1 MDGLDDIV
9 EEFLVESHENL
20 DQLDSDLVALEQ
32 DPNSRERLSSIFR
45 TIHTIKG
52 TSGFLAFNRLE
63 EVTHVGE
70 NMLSRLRDG
79 ELALNPTRTSVLL
92 QMVDTVRALLTSIEA
107 SGGEGPVDVSG
118 VVAAISAAMEDH
130 PATPPTDAAPPAAAA
145 IPSPRAATAKKA
157 TAQSATAKAAPAKA
171 APAKAAPAKAA
182 TRRGTATKAA
192 PAKPAAAKRT
202 TARKAAAPAATVAAP
217 TPVAADGA
225 ADLESAAPVAV
236 VAASET
242 THALPTTHSEGANAV
257 MPQRTAGQPAVP
269 TAPALP
275 MAAEAAEHETESAQ
289 ADGPA
294 RRAVADSTIRVD
306 VDLLD
311 ELMLLVGE
319 LVLTR
324 NQIVQNVAR
333 QTDTDLIRASQR
345 LNLIAS
351 ELQEGV
357 MKTRMQPIDHI
368 WSKLPRVVRDLGLQ
382 LKKSIR
388 LEMEGR
394 ETELDK
400 TLLEAVKDPL
410 THLVRNSVDHG
421 IEAPEKRKAAGKPV
435 EGVLT
440 LRARHESGQ
449 VVVEVA
455 DDGAGIDPAALGAKA
470 LERGLLTADALHRM
484 SPADILQLI
493 FMPGFSTAAA
503 VTNVSGRGVGMDV
516 VKTNIE
522 AIGGTIEVE
531 SVPGEGTVCRLRIP
545 LTLAIVPA
553 LTVECAGDRY
563 AIPQI
568 SLQELVS
575 LDAEKAANAVE
586 EVGGAPVYRLRGE
599 LLPLVRLTD
608 VLGLASERH
617 DGHVVIAVLRSEG
630 RRFGLVVDRVINT
643 EEIVVK
649 AVGGQL
655 KAIGL
660 YSGATVLGDGTV
672 ALILDVQALARR
684 ALRTETTERQQS
696 REATSSAAQAETE
709 RQRMLLA
716 AIGGGRRVAI
726 PLDTVTRLEQVRTD
740 AVEKVGN
747 REVVQYRG
755 AILPI
760 VRLDRHLGAY
770 GETDREVL
778 EVIVYADHGRS
789 VAIVVEEILDI
800 VDGEAAVRSDID
812 DLGLLGSAVLGE
824 KVTELLDVRA
834 AILAADPAFYTSPAL
849 APESATTSLL
859 EV

>member
-1 MDGLDDIV
+1 VEGLDDIV

-20 DQLDSDLVALEQ
+20 DQLDQDLVALEQ
-32 DPNSRERLSSIFR
+32 DPQSRERLSSIFR

-63 EVTHVGE
+63 EVAHVGE

-79 ELALNPTRTSVLL
+79 ALDMTPHRTDALL
-92 QMVDTVRALLTSIEA
+92 QMVDTIRALLAAIEA
-107 SGGEGPVDVSG
+107 NGGEGQVE
-118 VVAAISAAMEDH
+118 VASTVATISAALED
-130 PATPPTDAAPPAAAA
+130 TPV
-145 IPSPRAATAKKA
+145 
-157 TAQSATAKAAPAKA
+157 
-171 APAKAAPAKAA
+171 
-182 TRRGTATKAA
+182 
-192 PAKPAAAKRT
+192 
-202 TARKAAAPAATVAAP
+202 AAAPAPVEEPAAP
-217 TPVAADGA
+217 AVAEAPAAETTPAPAKKPAAKRAPAKKTTRSTKAAVVPQPAPVPAVETIPAQMPAVAVPVAAA
-225 ADLESAAPVAV
+225 PAVEPPKEFPVEFPVLPVA
-236 VAASET
+236 EEPGT
-242 THALPTTHSEGANAV
+242 TGA
-257 MPQRTAGQPAVP
+257 QP
-269 TAPALP
+269 
-275 MAAEAAEHETESAQ
+275 
-289 ADGPA
+289 G

-311 ELMLLVGE
+311 NLMLLVGE

-324 NQIVQNVAR
+324 NQIVQYVGR
-333 QTDTDLIRASQR
+333 QTDQDLVRASQR

-382 LKKSIR
+382 CGKSVR

-421 IEAPEKRKAAGKPV
+421 IEAAAGRAVAGKPT

-455 DDGAGIDPAALGAKA
+455 DDGAGIDPVKIGAKA
-470 LERGLLTADALHRM
+470 VERGLLTPDALSRM
-484 SPADILQLI
+484 SPADILQLV
-493 FMPGFSTAAA
+493 FLPGFSTAAA

-522 AIGGTIEVE
+522 SIGGTIEVE
-531 SVPGEGTVCRLRIP
+531 SVPGHGTCTRLRIP

-553 LTVECAGDRY
+553 LTIECAGDRY

-568 SLQELVS
+568 SLQELVA
-575 LDAEKAANAVE
+575 LDAEKAAAAVE
-586 EVGGAPVYRLRGE
+586 EVGGASVYRLRGE
-599 LLPLVRLTD
+599 LLPLVHLAE
-608 VLGLASERH
+608 VLGLPSDRH

-655 KAIGL
+655 KSIGL
-660 YSGATVLGDGTV
+660 YSGATVLGDGAV

-684 ALRTETTERQQS
+684 ALRAESAERQES
-696 REATSSAAQAETE
+696 RMAASAVVAVQE

-726 PLDTVTRLEQVRTD
+726 PLDTVTRLEQVRSDT
-740 AVEKVGN
+740 VERVGS

-760 VRLDRHLGAY
+760 VRLDRHLGAF
-770 GETDREVL
+770 GDSDRETL

-789 VAIVVEEILDI
+789 VAIVVDEILDI
-800 VDGEAAVRSDID
+800 VDGEAAVQSDID
-812 DLGLLGSAVLGE
+812 DLGLLGSAVIGDR
-824 KVTELLDVRA
+824 VTELLDVRA
-834 AILAADPAFYTSPAL
+834 AILAADPAFYKPLPGSRPSPDAFSFEGTSSPL
-849 APESATTSLL
+849 M

>member
-1 MDGLDDIV
+1 VDGLDDIV

-20 DQLDSDLVALEQ
+20 DQLDADLVALEQ
-32 DPNSRERLSSIFR
+32 EPNSRERLSSIFR

-79 ELALNPTRTSVLL
+79 ELALTPGRTSVLL
-92 QMVDTVRALLTSIEA
+92 SMVDTVRDLLTSIES
-107 SGGEGPVDVSG
+107 SGGEGSVDVSA
-118 VVAAISAAMEDH
+118 VVAAISAAMEEE
-130 PATPPTDAAPPAAAA
+130 
-145 IPSPRAATAKKA
+145 
-157 TAQSATAKAAPAKA
+157 SAEPVAAPAPAPVA
-171 APAKAAPAKAA
+171 AVPAP
-182 TRRGTATKAA
+182 
-192 PAKPAAAKRT
+192 PAKPAAAKK
-202 TARKAAAPAATVAAP
+202 TAAKKAAAAPRAATRTPAPRKAPTRAAASVAEQAPVTDAIPEPRTAVEAAPLEETPAATPRVAAAD
-217 TPVAADGA
+217 TP
-225 ADLESAAPVAV
+225 P
-236 VAASET
+236 
-242 THALPTTHSEGANAV
+242 P
-257 MPQRTAGQPAVP
+257 PA
-269 TAPALP
+269 
-275 MAAEAAEHETESAQ
+275 AAEGDPGGG
-289 ADGPA
+289 ADGP

-324 NQIVQNVAR
+324 NQVVQYVGRTN
-333 QTDTDLIRASQR
+333 DTDLIRASQR

-368 WSKLPRVVRDLGLQ
+368 WSKLPRVIRDLGIQ
-382 LKKSIR
+382 CGKTVR
-388 LEMEGR
+388 LEMEGKD
-394 ETELDK
+394 TELDK

-421 IEAPEKRKAAGKPV
+421 IEKPDARKAAGKPA

-440 LRARHESGQ
+440 LRAKHESGQ

-455 DDGAGIDPAALGAKA
+455 DDGAGIDPVRVGAKA
-470 LERGLLTADALHRM
+470 VERGLITAAQLERM
-484 SPADILQLI
+484 GPQDILQMI
-493 FMPGFSTAAA
+493 FLPGFSTAAA

-522 AIGGTIEVE
+522 SIGGTIEVE
-531 SVPGEGTVCRLRIP
+531 SEPGRGTVCRLRIP

-553 LTVECAGDRY
+553 LTIECAGDRY

-575 LDAEKAANAVE
+575 LDAEKAVNAVE
-586 EVGGAPVYRLRGE
+586 EVGGAQVYRLRGE

-608 VLGLASERH
+608 VLGLTSERH

-684 ALRTETTERQQS
+684 ALRTETTERAQEAA
-696 REATSSAAQAETE
+696 REASALAAATETD

-726 PLDTVTRLEQVRTD
+726 PLDTVTRLEQVRTE
-740 AVEKVGN
+740 AVERVGN

-755 AILPI
+755 AILPM

-770 GETDREVL
+770 GDSEREVL
-778 EVIVYADHGRS
+778 EVIVYSDHGRS

-800 VDGEAAVRSDID
+800 VDGETAIRSDID
-812 DLGLLGSAVLGE
+812 DMGLLGSAVLGD

-834 AILAADPAFYTSPAL
+834 AILAADPAFYSSPSSALSPAG
-849 APESATTSLL
+849 AQPAVPTDLL

>member
-1 MDGLDDIV
+1 VDGLDDIV

-20 DQLDSDLVALEQ
+20 DQLDIDLVALEQ
-32 DPNSRERLSSIFR
+32 EPDSRERLSSIFR

-79 ELALNPTRTSVLL
+79 ELALTPARTSVLL
-92 QMVDTVRALLTSIEA
+92 QMVDTVRSLLTSIEA
-107 SGGEGPVDVSG
+107 SGGEGPVDVSA
-118 VVAAISAAMEDH
+118 VVAAITAAMD
-130 PATPPTDAAPPAAAA
+130 DSPAAAPA
-145 IPSPRAATAKKA
+145 PAPAVIPAPRKSPA
-157 TAQSATAKAAPAKA
+157 AKAPAAKAPAAK
-171 APAKAAPAKAA
+171 APARTAAA
-182 TRRGTATKAA
+182 GTA
-192 PAKPAAAKRT
+192 AKPAAKKT
-202 TARKAAAPAATVAAP
+202 TARKITTTRAKATTPAAPATGSATEATVTGMPAAPAAELPAVLADELPQGAPAVMAQSTVEETAGPGSLATAETESVQEAAP
-217 TPVAADGA
+217 
-225 ADLESAAPVAV
+225 
-236 VAASET
+236 
-242 THALPTTHSEGANAV
+242 
-257 MPQRTAGQPAVP
+257 
-269 TAPALP
+269 
-275 MAAEAAEHETESAQ
+275 AEAASGQ
-289 ADGPA
+289 A

-368 WSKLPRVVRDLGLQ
+368 WSKLPRVVRDLGMQ

-421 IEAPEKRKAAGKPV
+421 IEAPEARKAGGKPT

-455 DDGAGIDPAALGAKA
+455 DDGAGIDPAKLGAKA
-470 LERGLLTADALHRM
+470 VQRGLITADALSRM

-493 FMPGFSTAAA
+493 FLPGFSTAAA

-531 SVPGEGTVCRLRIP
+531 SDPGVGTVCRLRIP

-553 LTVECAGDRY
+553 LTVECASDRY

-684 ALRTETTERQQS
+684 ALRTETTDRQDS
-696 REATSSAAQAETE
+696 RESAAHAAATESE

-726 PLDTVTRLEQVRTD
+726 PLDTVTRLEQVRTES
-740 AVEKVGN
+740 VEKVGN

-812 DLGLLGSAVLGE
+812 DLGLLGSAVLGD

-834 AILAADPAFYTSPAL
+834 AILAADPAFYSSPAHSTL
-849 APESATTSLL
+849 TAPGGVVPGSLL

>member
-1 MDGLDDIV
+1 VDGLDDIV

-79 ELALNPTRTSVLL
+79 ALDLTPARTSVLL
-92 QMVDTVRALLTSIEA
+92 QMVDSVRSLLAAIEA
-107 SGGEGPVDVSG
+107 TGGEGKVDVSG
-118 VVAAISAAMEDH
+118 VVAAVTAAMEDTPVAESA
-130 PATPPTDAAPPAAAA
+130 PAPAAVPA
-145 IPSPRAATAKKA
+145 PRSPAVAEKAPAKKA
-157 TAQSATAKAAPAKA
+157 AAKPAAKPAAKRVPARTA
-171 APAKAAPAKAA
+171 
-182 TRRGTATKAA
+182 
-192 PAKPAAAKRT
+192 AKPAAAKKT
-202 TARKAAAPAATVAAP
+202 TARAARVTTPKAIAEPETVVE
-217 TPVAADGA
+217 PVPFVPEALAD
-225 ADLESAAPVAV
+225 
-236 VAASET
+236 T
-242 THALPTTHSEGANAV
+242 
-257 MPQRTAGQPAVP
+257 
-269 TAPALP
+269 
-275 MAAEAAEHETESAQ
+275 AEHPDAETAQ
-289 ADGPA
+289 TDASGGP

-382 LKKSIR
+382 LKKSIS

-421 IEAPEKRKAAGKPV
+421 IETPEERRRAGKPA

-455 DDGAGIDPAALGAKA
+455 DDGAGIDPAKLGAKA
-470 LERGLLTADALHRM
+470 VQRGLLTAEALSRM
-484 SPADILQLI
+484 SPADVLQLI
-493 FMPGFSTAAA
+493 FLPGFSTAAA

-531 SVPGEGTVCRLRIP
+531 SEAGRGTVCRLRIP

-553 LTVECAGDRY
+553 LTIECAGDRY

-586 EVGGAPVYRLRGE
+586 EVGGAQVYRLRGE

-608 VLGLASERH
+608 VLGLTSERH

-649 AVGGQL
+649 AVGGQM

-684 ALRTETTERQQS
+684 ALRTETTDRQDSQK
-696 REATSSAAQAETE
+696 AAAQAAAASDTE

-740 AVEKVGN
+740 SVEKVGN

-800 VDGEAAVRSDID
+800 VDGEAAIRSDID
-812 DLGLLGSAVLGE
+812 DLGLLGSAVLGD

-834 AILAADPAFYTSPAL
+834 AILAADPAFYSAHPTPAL
-849 APESATTSLL
+849 PTPSGVPASLL

>member
-1 MDGLDDIV
+1 MTQPGRLGEPARDAREKAATVDGLDDIV

-20 DQLDSDLVALEQ
+20 DQLDTDLVALEQ
-32 DPNSRERLSSIFR
+32 EPDSRERLSSIFR

-79 ELALNPTRTSVLL
+79 ELELTPARTSVLL
-92 QMVDTVRALLTSIEA
+92 QMVDAVRALLTSIEA
-107 SGGEGPVDVSG
+107 SGGEGAVEVSG
-118 VVAAISAAMEDH
+118 VVAAITAAMDDA
-130 PATPPTDAAPPAAAA
+130 PAVPAPVIPAPRTATP
-145 IPSPRAATAKKA
+145 AKKA
-157 TAQSATAKAAPAKA
+157 AAK
-171 APAKAAPAKAA
+171 APAKAA
-182 TRRGTATKAA
+182 TAKAPAKAPAKAAA
-192 PAKPAAAKRT
+192 PAKAPAKKT
-202 TARKAAAPAATVAAP
+202 TARKAPAARATTTPAAPATGPVDEAPAAVL
-217 TPVAADGA
+217 TD
-225 ADLESAAPVAV
+225 E
-236 VAASET
+236 
-242 THALPTTHSEGANAV
+242 LPEGAHAV
-257 MPQRTAGQPAVP
+257 MPERTVEEPAVP
-269 TAPALP
+269 EP
-275 MAAEAAEHETESAQ
+275 AAEQAETEATPASGG
-289 ADGPA
+289 DGQT
-294 RRAVADSTIRVD
+294 RRGVADSTIRVD

-421 IEAPEKRKAAGKPV
+421 IEPAEDRKKAGKPA

-455 DDGAGIDPAALGAKA
+455 DDGAGIDPAKLGAKA
-470 LERGLLTADALHRM
+470 VQRGLLSADALARM

-493 FMPGFSTAAA
+493 FLPGFSTAAA

-531 SVPGEGTVCRLRIP
+531 SDPGIGTVCRLRIP

-586 EVGGAPVYRLRGE
+586 EVGGAQVYRLRGE

-608 VLGLASERH
+608 VLGLTSERH

-649 AVGGQL
+649 AVGGQM

-684 ALRTETTERQQS
+684 ALRTETTERQDSQK
-696 REATSSAAQAETE
+696 AAAHAAAASETE

-834 AILAADPAFYTSPAL
+834 AILAADPAFYSTPA
-849 APESATTSLL
+849 PTTPSGVPASLL

>member
-1 MDGLDDIV
+1 VDGLDDIV

-20 DQLDSDLVALEQ
+20 DQLDTDLVALEQ
-32 DPNSRERLSSIFR
+32 EPDSRERLSSIFR

-52 TSGFLAFNRLE
+52 TSGFLAFHRLE

-79 ELALNPTRTSVLL
+79 ALELTPQRTSVLL
-92 QMVDTVRALLTSIEA
+92 RMVDTVRSLLASIEA
-107 SGGEGPVDVSG
+107 TGGEGSVDVSA
-118 VVAAISAAMEDH
+118 VVAEISAAMED
-130 PATPPTDAAPPAAAA
+130 TPAAAA
-145 IPSPRAATAKKA
+145 PVPVAEPVPAVAEPAEVIVEAPVVE
-157 TAQSATAKAAPAKA
+157 APAVEP
-171 APAKAAPAKAA
+171 APV
-182 TRRGTATKAA
+182 
-192 PAKPAAAKRT
+192 
-202 TARKAAAPAATVAAP
+202 AAAPVP
-217 TPVAADGA
+217 VPVAEA
-225 ADLESAAPVAV
+225 
-236 VAASET
+236 
-242 THALPTTHSEGANAV
+242 
-257 MPQRTAGQPAVP
+257 PAVP
-269 TAPALP
+269 AVPAPRPAPA
-275 MAAEAAEHETESAQ
+275 AEVAPEPEGV
-289 ADGPA
+289 ADSGNGQA
-294 RRAVADSTIRVD
+294 RRGVADSTIRVD

-324 NQIVQNVAR
+324 NQIVQYVGRSN
-333 QTDTDLIRASQR
+333 DTDLVRASQR

-382 LKKSIR
+382 LQKSIR

-394 ETELDK
+394 DTELDK

-421 IEAPEKRKAAGKPV
+421 IEDGETRLRVGKPA

-440 LRARHESGQ
+440 LRAKHESGQ

-455 DDGAGIDPAALGAKA
+455 DDGAGIDPARVGAKA
-470 LERGLLTADALHRM
+470 VERGLISADALGRM
-484 SPADILQLI
+484 NPQDVLQLI
-493 FMPGFSTAAA
+493 FLPGFSTAAR

-522 AIGGTIEVE
+522 SIGGTIEVE
-531 SVPGEGTVCRLRIP
+531 SAPGKGTCTRLRIP

-608 VLGLASERH
+608 VLGLTSDRH

-684 ALRTETTERQQS
+684 ALRTETSERGQEAA
-696 REATSSAAQAETE
+696 REAAAAAVGDTE

-726 PLDTVTRLEQVRTD
+726 PLDTVTRLEQVRTES
-740 AVEKVGN
+740 VEKVGN

-770 GETDREVL
+770 GESDHEVL
-778 EVIVYADHGRS
+778 EVIVYSDHGRS

-812 DLGLLGSAVLGE
+812 DMGLLGSAVLGD

-834 AILAADPAFYTSPAL
+834 AILAADPAFYSTLPATL
-849 APESATTSLL
+849 TPDGVPVSLL
-859 EV
+859 EASL

>member
-1 MDGLDDIV
+1 MEGLDDIV

-20 DQLDSDLVALEQ
+20 DQLDQDLVALEQ
-32 DPNSRERLSSIFR
+32 DPRSRDRLSSIFR

-63 EVTHVGE
+63 EVAHVGE
-70 NMLSRLRDG
+70 NLLSRLRDG
-79 ELALNPTRTSVLL
+79 ALELNPRRTDALL
-92 QMVDTVRALLTSIEA
+92 QMVDTIRALLAAIEA
-107 SGGEGPVDVSG
+107 SGGEGTVE
-118 VVAAISAAMEDH
+118 VAGTVLLISAALEDV
-130 PATPPTDAAPPAAAA
+130 PAEEPAEEPVEEPVAAPVEAPVEAVVEAVVV
-145 IPSPRAATAKKA
+145 PSP
-157 TAQSATAKAAPAKA
+157 APVPAIEQLP
-171 APAKAAPAKAA
+171 APVVEVPVAPV
-182 TRRGTATKAA
+182 
-192 PAKPAAAKRT
+192 
-202 TARKAAAPAATVAAP
+202 AAAPE
-217 TPVAADGA
+217 PVAEHGEPGA
-225 ADLESAAPVAV
+225 
-236 VAASET
+236 
-242 THALPTTHSEGANAV
+242 G
-257 MPQRTAGQPAVP
+257 GQP
-269 TAPALP
+269 
-275 MAAEAAEHETESAQ
+275 
-289 ADGPA
+289 G

-311 ELMLLVGE
+311 ALMLLVGE

-324 NQIVQNVAR
+324 NQIVQYVGR
-333 QTDTDLIRASQR
+333 QTDQDLVRASQR

-382 LKKSIR
+382 CGKNVR
-388 LEMEGR
+388 LEMVGR

-421 IEAPEKRKAAGKPV
+421 VEPSAARVAAGKPA

-455 DDGAGIDPAALGAKA
+455 DDGGGIDPARVGAKA
-470 LERGLLTADALHRM
+470 VERGLVTAEALARM
-484 SPADILQLI
+484 TPADVLQLI
-493 FMPGFSTAAA
+493 FLPGFSTAAA

-522 AIGGTIEVE
+522 SIGGTIEVE
-531 SVPGEGTVCRLRIP
+531 SVPGQGTCTRLRIP

-553 LTVECAGDRY
+553 LTIECAGDRY

-568 SLQELVS
+568 SLQELVA
-575 LDAEKAANAVE
+575 LDAEKAAAAVE
-586 EVGGAPVYRLRGE
+586 DVGGASVYRLRGE
-599 LLPLVRLTD
+599 LLPLVHLAD
-608 VLGLASERH
+608 VLGLASDRH
-617 DGHVVIAVLRSEG
+617 DGHVVIAVLSSEG

-655 KAIGL
+655 KSIGL
-660 YSGATVLGDGTV
+660 YSGATVLGDGAV

-684 ALRTETTERQQS
+684 ALRAESAERQEH
-696 REATSSAAQAETE
+696 RLAAAAATATTSE

-726 PLDTVTRLEQVRTD
+726 PLDTVTRLEQVRSET
-740 AVEKVGN
+740 VERVGS

-760 VRLDRHLGAY
+760 VRLDRHLGAF
-770 GETDREVL
+770 GDSEREVL

-800 VDGEAAVRSDID
+800 VDGEAAVQSDID
-812 DLGLLGSAVLGE
+812 DLGLLGSAVIGDR
-824 KVTELLDVRA
+824 VTELLDVRA
-834 AILAADPAFYTSPAL
+834 AILAADPMFYAAPPAL
-849 APESATTSLL
+849 GLDTAHLM

>member
-1 MDGLDDIV
+1 VDGLDDIV

-79 ELALNPTRTSVLL
+79 ELALTPARTSVLL
-92 QMVDTVRALLTSIEA
+92 QMVDTVRSLLASIEA
-107 SGGEGPVDVSG
+107 SGGEGPVDVSA
-118 VVAAISAAMEDH
+118 VVAAITAAMDDE
-130 PATPPTDAAPPAAAA
+130 PAAPAEVPA
-145 IPSPRAATAKKA
+145 PRASEETAAVAKAPVKRAAAKKA
-157 TAQSATAKAAPAKA
+157 PAKRAPARTTAAAKKPAAPRKT
-171 APAKAAPAKAA
+171 A
-182 TRRGTATKAA
+182 TR
-192 PAKPAAAKRT
+192 KPAAA
-202 TARKAAAPAATVAAP
+202 TAVAEPELEPIVESPVADLTPVQTKPQPEGVPATVSEPIVEESTALDASGEHQ
-217 TPVAADGA
+217 DG
-225 ADLESAAPVAV
+225 DSAPVDQ
-236 VAASET
+236 
-242 THALPTTHSEGANAV
+242 N
-257 MPQRTAGQPAVP
+257 GQP
-269 TAPALP
+269 
-275 MAAEAAEHETESAQ
+275 
-289 ADGPA
+289 

-368 WSKLPRVVRDLGLQ
+368 WSKLPRVVRDLGMQ

-421 IEAPEKRKAAGKPV
+421 IETADARKAAGKPV

-449 VVVEVA
+449 VVVEVG
-455 DDGAGIDPAALGAKA
+455 DDGAGIDPVKLGKKA
-470 LERGLLTADALHRM
+470 VERGLITVAQLDRM

-493 FMPGFSTAAA
+493 FLPGFSTAAA

-522 AIGGTIEVE
+522 SIGGTIEVE
-531 SVPGEGTVCRLRIP
+531 SEAGRGTVCRLRIP

-553 LTVECAGDRY
+553 LTIECAGDRY

-586 EVGGAPVYRLRGE
+586 EVGGAQVYRLRGE

-608 VLGLASERH
+608 VLGLTSERH

-649 AVGGQL
+649 AVGGQM

-684 ALRTETTERQQS
+684 ALRTETTDRQDSQK
-696 REATSSAAQAETE
+696 AAAHAAAAIETD

-755 AILPI
+755 AILPM

-770 GETDREVL
+770 GEIDREVL
-778 EVIVYADHGRS
+778 EVIVYSDHGRS

-812 DLGLLGSAVLGE
+812 DLGLLGSAVLGD

-834 AILAADPAFYTSPAL
+834 AILAADPAFYNSPAI
-849 APESATTSLL
+849 PTQTTSSNVSTSLL

>member
-20 DQLDSDLVALEQ
+20 DQLDTDLVALEQ
-32 DPNSRERLSSIFR
+32 EPDSRERLSSIFR

-52 TSGFLAFNRLE
+52 TSGFLAFGRLE

-79 ELALNPTRTSVLL
+79 VLALTPERTSVLL
-92 QMVDTVRALLTSIEA
+92 RMVDTVRSLLASIEA
-107 SGGEGPVDVSG
+107 TGGEGGVDVSA
-118 VVAAISAAMEDH
+118 VVAEISAAMEDR
-130 PATPPTDAAPPAAAA
+130 P
-145 IPSPRAATAKKA
+145 
-157 TAQSATAKAAPAKA
+157 APAP
-171 APAKAAPAKAA
+171 APAPV
-182 TRRGTATKAA
+182 
-192 PAKPAAAKRT
+192 
-202 TARKAAAPAATVAAP
+202 AAPAAVEPVAAP
-217 TPVAADGA
+217 
-225 ADLESAAPVAV
+225 APVAV
-236 VAASET
+236 EPVA
-242 THALPTTHSEGANAV
+242 GAAV
-257 MPQRTAGQPAVP
+257 
-269 TAPALP
+269 LE
-275 MAAEAAEHETESAQ
+275 AAEAVVEAAVEAGVEAAAEAVVEDTAEPAHDDAHDEHADEHPADEHPAEDHHEDQPAGAARAEGQ
-289 ADGPA
+289 GGQQA

-311 ELMLLVGE
+311 SLMLLVGE

-324 NQIVQNVAR
+324 NQIVQYVGR
-333 QTDTDLIRASQR
+333 STDTDLVRASQR

-368 WSKLPRVVRDLGLQ
+368 WSKLPRVVRDLGIQ
-382 LKKSIR
+382 CGKTVR
-388 LEMEGR
+388 LEMEGKD
-394 ETELDK
+394 TELDK

-421 IEAPEKRKAAGKPV
+421 IEAPDRRRAAGKRA

-455 DDGAGIDPAALGAKA
+455 DDGAGIDPAKIGAKA
-470 LERGLLTADALHRM
+470 VERGLVTADQLSRM
-484 SPADILQLI
+484 GPQDVLQMI
-493 FMPGFSTAAA
+493 FAPGFSTAAA

-522 AIGGTIEVE
+522 SIGGTIEVE
-531 SVPGEGTVCRLRIP
+531 SEPGRGTVCRLRIP

-608 VLGLASERH
+608 VLGLASDRH

-660 YSGATVLGDGTV
+660 YSGATVLGDGAV

-684 ALRTETTERQQS
+684 ALRTETAERQEA
-696 REATSSAAQAETE
+696 REAAARTVAVETD

-716 AIGGGRRVAI
+716 AIGEGRRVAI
-726 PLDTVTRLEQVRTD
+726 PLDTVTRLEQVRTES
-740 AVEKVGN
+740 VERVGN

-770 GETDREVL
+770 GASDREVL
-778 EVIVYADHGRS
+778 EVIVYSDHGRS

-800 VDGEAAVRSDID
+800 VDGGAAVRSDID
-812 DLGLLGSAVLGE
+812 DLGLLGSAVLGD

-834 AILAADPAFYTSPAL
+834 AILAADPAFYATDHSP
-849 APESATTSLL
+849 SALL

>member
-1 MDGLDDIV
+1 VDGLDDIV

-20 DQLDSDLVALEQ
+20 DQLDTDLVALEQ
-32 DPNSRERLSSIFR
+32 EPDSRERLSSIFR

-79 ELALNPTRTSVLL
+79 ELDLTPARTSVLL

-107 SGGEGPVDVSG
+107 SGGEGAVEVSG
-118 VVAAISAAMEDH
+118 VVAAISAAMDDA
-130 PATPPTDAAPPAAAA
+130 PAAPAPVIPA
-145 IPSPRAATAKKA
+145 PRAATPARKA
-157 TAQSATAKAAPAKA
+157 ATKAPAKA
-171 APAKAAPAKAA
+171 VAAKAPAKAPAKAA
-182 TRRGTATKAA
+182 TAKA
-192 PAKPAAAKRT
+192 PAAKKT
-202 TARKAAAPAATVAAP
+202 TARKAPASRATTTPAAAAGP
-217 TPVAADGA
+217 VDETPVAVLTD
-225 ADLESAAPVAV
+225 E
-236 VAASET
+236 
-242 THALPTTHSEGANAV
+242 LPEGAHAV
-257 MPQRTAGQPAVP
+257 MPERTVEE
-269 TAPALP
+269 PALP
-275 MAAEAAEHETESAQ
+275 EPAAEQSETEPTQ
-289 ADGPA
+289 ASGGDGQT
-294 RRAVADSTIRVD
+294 RRGVADSTIRVD

-421 IEAPEKRKAAGKPV
+421 IEPAEDRKKAGKPA

-455 DDGAGIDPAALGAKA
+455 DDGAGIDPAKLGAKA
-470 LERGLLTADALHRM
+470 VQRGLLTADALARM

-493 FMPGFSTAAA
+493 FLPGFSTAAA

-522 AIGGTIEVE
+522 SIGGTIEVE
-531 SVPGEGTVCRLRIP
+531 SDTGVGTVCRLRIP

-586 EVGGAPVYRLRGE
+586 EVGGAQVYRLRGE

-608 VLGLASERH
+608 VLGLTSERH

-649 AVGGQL
+649 AVGGQM

-684 ALRTETTERQQS
+684 ALRTETTERQD
-696 REATSSAAQAETE
+696 SAKAAAHAAAASETE

-812 DLGLLGSAVLGE
+812 DMGLLGSAVLGD

-834 AILAADPAFYTSPAL
+834 AILAADPAFYSTPVPTTPSGVPA
-849 APESATTSLL
+849 SLL

>member
-70 NMLSRLRDG
+70 NMLSRMRDG
-79 ELALNPTRTSVLL
+79 ELALTPARTSVLL
-92 QMVDTVRALLTSIEA
+92 QMVDTVRSLLTSIEA
-107 SGGEGPVDVSG
+107 SGGEGSVDVSA
-118 VVAAISAAMEDH
+118 VVAAITAAMDDA
-130 PATPPTDAAPPAAAA
+130 PATPAADIPTPRAAPAAKKAAAA
-145 IPSPRAATAKKA
+145 KAPAAKKA
-157 TAQSATAKAAPAKA
+157 AAAKAPAKKAAPA
-171 APAKAAPAKAA
+171 
-182 TRRGTATKAA
+182 RS
-192 PAKPAAAKRT
+192 AAAKPVRKT
-202 TARKAAAPAATVAAP
+202 TARKATTAPATPPAAPTTGPEIATPVLADERPEAAPVLQPEPPVEDVDTDAAPAASG
-217 TPVAADGA
+217 DG
-225 ADLESAAPVAV
+225 
-236 VAASET
+236 
-242 THALPTTHSEGANAV
+242 
-257 MPQRTAGQPAVP
+257 Q
-269 TAPALP
+269 
-275 MAAEAAEHETESAQ
+275 
-289 ADGPA
+289 

-394 ETELDK
+394 DTELDK

-421 IEAPEKRKAAGKPV
+421 IEAPEARRAAGKPA

-455 DDGAGIDPAALGAKA
+455 DDGAGIDPVKLGAKA
-470 LERGLLTADALHRM
+470 VERGLVTAAALERM
-484 SPADILQLI
+484 GPADILQLI
-493 FMPGFSTAAA
+493 FLPGFSTAAA

-522 AIGGTIEVE
+522 SIGGTIEVE
-531 SVPGEGTVCRLRIP
+531 SDAGRGTVCRLRIP

-586 EVGGAPVYRLRGE
+586 EVGGAQVYRLRGE

-608 VLGLASERH
+608 VLGLTSERH

-649 AVGGQL
+649 AVGGQM

-684 ALRTETTERQQS
+684 ALRTETTERSQEAA
-696 REATSSAAQAETE
+696 REAAAAASTIDTD

-726 PLDTVTRLEQVRTD
+726 PLDTVTRLEQVRTE

-755 AILPI
+755 AILPM

-770 GETDREVL
+770 GEAEREVL
-778 EVIVYADHGRS
+778 EVIVYSDHGRS

-812 DLGLLGSAVLGE
+812 DLGLLGSAVLGD

-834 AILAADPAFYTSPAL
+834 AILAADPAFYNSPSSPAQ
-849 APESATTSLL
+849 TSSDVSTALL

>member
-1 MDGLDDIV
+1 
-9 EEFLVESHENL
+9 
-20 DQLDSDLVALEQ
+20 VA
-32 DPNSRERLSSIFR
+32 ER
-45 TIHTIKG
+45 T
-52 TSGFLAFNRLE
+52 
-63 EVTHVGE
+63 
-70 NMLSRLRDG
+70 
-79 ELALNPTRTSVLL
+79 
-92 QMVDTVRALLTSIEA
+92 
-107 SGGEGPVDVSG
+107 
-118 VVAAISAAMEDH
+118 
-130 PATPPTDAAPPAAAA
+130 APPAAGD
-145 IPSPRAATAKKA
+145 P
-157 TAQSATAKAAPAKA
+157 
-171 APAKAAPAKAA
+171 
-182 TRRGTATKAA
+182 
-192 PAKPAAAKRT
+192 
-202 TARKAAAPAATVAAP
+202 
-217 TPVAADGA
+217 
-225 ADLESAAPVAV
+225 
-236 VAASET
+236 
-242 THALPTTHSEGANAV
+242 
-257 MPQRTAGQPAVP
+257 AGQ
-269 TAPALP
+269 
-275 MAAEAAEHETESAQ
+275 
-289 ADGPA
+289 GKG
-294 RRAVADSTIRVD
+294 RGVADSTIRVD

-311 ELMLLVGE
+311 SLMLLVGE

-324 NQIVQNVAR
+324 NQIVQYVGRSN
-333 QTDTDLIRASQR
+333 DTDLVRASQR

-382 LKKSIR
+382 LRKSVR

-421 IEAPEKRKAAGKPV
+421 VEAPEARRKAGKPA
-435 EGVLT
+435 EGVLF
-440 LRARHESGQ
+440 LRAKHESGQ

-455 DDGAGIDPAALGAKA
+455 DDGAGIDPAKVGAKA
-470 LERGLLTADALHRM
+470 VERGLITTEQLHRM
-484 SPADILQLI
+484 SPTDVLQLI
-493 FMPGFSTAAA
+493 FAPGFSTAEK

-522 AIGGTIEVE
+522 AIGGTIEIE
-531 SVPGEGTVCRLRIP
+531 SNPGEGTCTRLRIP

-568 SLQELVS
+568 SLQELVA
-575 LDAEKAANAVE
+575 LDAEKAATAVE

-608 VLGLASERH
+608 VLGLPSDRH

-660 YSGATVLGDGTV
+660 YSGATVLGDGAV

-684 ALRTETTERQQS
+684 ALRTETAERQQS
-696 REATSSAAQAETE
+696 REAAAARAAVAERE
-709 RQRMLLA
+709 RERMLLA

-726 PLDTVTRLEQVRTD
+726 PLDTVTRLEQVRSD

-770 GETDREVL
+770 GDSGREVL
-778 EVIVYADHGRS
+778 EVIVYSDHGRS

-812 DLGLLGSAVLGE
+812 DTGLLGSAVLGDR
-824 KVTELLDVRA
+824 VTELLDVRA
-834 AILAADPAFYTSPAL
+834 AILAADPAFYTAPQDHL
-849 APESATTSLL
+849 ATPSGVPDAFL

>member
-1 MDGLDDIV
+1 VEGLDDIV

-20 DQLDSDLVALEQ
+20 DQLDQDLVALEQ
-32 DPNSRERLSSIFR
+32 DPRSRDRLSSIFR

-63 EVTHVGE
+63 EVAHVGE

-79 ELALNPTRTSVLL
+79 ALDLTPHRTDALL
-92 QMVDTVRALLTSIEA
+92 QMVDTIRALLAAIEA
-107 SGGEGPVDVSG
+107 NGGEGQVE
-118 VVAAISAAMEDH
+118 VASTVATISAALED
-130 PATPPTDAAPPAAAA
+130 TPVA
-145 IPSPRAATAKKA
+145 
-157 TAQSATAKAAPAKA
+157 AAPAPA
-171 APAKAAPAKAA
+171 VEAPAAEAVVETAPAPAKK
-182 TRRGTATKAA
+182 
-192 PAKPAAAKRT
+192 AAAKRAPAKKTPRT
-202 TARKAAAPAATVAAP
+202 TKAAAVPPPAPVPVIETIPAPTPPVAVPVAAAPAVEP
-217 TPVAADGA
+217 PKEIPVEFPVLPVAEEPATTGA
-225 ADLESAAPVAV
+225 
-236 VAASET
+236 
-242 THALPTTHSEGANAV
+242 
-257 MPQRTAGQPAVP
+257 QP
-269 TAPALP
+269 
-275 MAAEAAEHETESAQ
+275 
-289 ADGPA
+289 G

-311 ELMLLVGE
+311 ALMLLVGE

-324 NQIVQNVAR
+324 NQIVQYVGR
-333 QTDTDLIRASQR
+333 QTDQDLVRASQR

-382 LKKSIR
+382 CGKSVR

-421 IEAPEKRKAAGKPV
+421 IEAAAGRAAAGKGT

-455 DDGAGIDPAALGAKA
+455 DDGAGIDPVKIGAKA
-470 LERGLLTADALHRM
+470 VERGLLTPDALARM
-484 SPADILQLI
+484 SPADILQLV
-493 FMPGFSTAAA
+493 FLPGFSTASA

-522 AIGGTIEVE
+522 SIGGTIEVE
-531 SVPGEGTVCRLRIP
+531 SVPGQGTCTRLRIP

-553 LTVECAGDRY
+553 LTIECAGDRY

-568 SLQELVS
+568 SLQELVA
-575 LDAEKAANAVE
+575 LDAEKAAAAVE
-586 EVGGAPVYRLRGE
+586 EVGGASVYRLRGE
-599 LLPLVRLTD
+599 LLPLVHLAE
-608 VLGLASERH
+608 VLGLPSDRH

-655 KAIGL
+655 KSIGL
-660 YSGATVLGDGTV
+660 YSGATVLGDGAV

-684 ALRTETTERQQS
+684 ALRAESAERQES
-696 REATSSAAQAETE
+696 RMAASAAVAVQE

-726 PLDTVTRLEQVRTD
+726 PLDTVTRLEQVRSET
-740 AVEKVGN
+740 VERVGS

-760 VRLDRHLGAY
+760 VRLDRHLGAF
-770 GETDREVL
+770 GDSDRETL

-800 VDGEAAVRSDID
+800 VDGEASVHSDID
-812 DLGLLGSAVLGE
+812 DLGLLGSAVIGDR
-824 KVTELLDVRA
+824 VTELLDVRA
-834 AILAADPAFYTSPAL
+834 AILAADPAFYNPLPGSRPSPDAFSFEGTSSPL
-849 APESATTSLL
+849 M

>member
-20 DQLDSDLVALEQ
+20 DQLDTDLVALEQ
-32 DPNSRERLSSIFR
+32 EPDSRERLSSIFR

-52 TSGFLAFNRLE
+52 TSGFLAFHRLE

-79 ELALNPTRTSVLL
+79 ALELTPQRTSVLL
-92 QMVDTVRALLTSIEA
+92 RMVDTVRSLLASIEA
-107 SGGEGPVDVSG
+107 SGGEGSVDVSA
-118 VVAAISAAMEDH
+118 VVAEISAAMED
-130 PATPPTDAAPPAAAA
+130 TPAAAA
-145 IPSPRAATAKKA
+145 PTPAAEPVPAVAEPAEAVVEVAEVVEAPTAEA
-157 TAQSATAKAAPAKA
+157 SVEPAAVAEAPAPVA
-171 APAKAAPAKAA
+171 EAPAVPVVPAP
-182 TRRGTATKAA
+182 R
-192 PAKPAAAKRT
+192 P
-202 TARKAAAPAATVAAP
+202 APAAEVAPEPEA
-217 TPVAADGA
+217 VADGG
-225 ADLESAAPVAV
+225 S
-236 VAASET
+236 
-242 THALPTTHSEGANAV
+242 
-257 MPQRTAGQPAVP
+257 GQ
-269 TAPALP
+269 
-275 MAAEAAEHETESAQ
+275 
-289 ADGPA
+289 A
-294 RRAVADSTIRVD
+294 RRGVADSTIRVD

-324 NQIVQNVAR
+324 NQIVQYVGRSN
-333 QTDTDLIRASQR
+333 DTDLVRASQR

-382 LKKSIR
+382 LQKSIR

-394 ETELDK
+394 DTELDK

-421 IEAPEKRKAAGKPV
+421 VEDAETRVRAGKPA

-440 LRARHESGQ
+440 LRAKHESGQ

-455 DDGAGIDPAALGAKA
+455 DDGAGIDPARVGAKA
-470 LERGLLTADALHRM
+470 VERGLITQEALGRM
-484 SPADILQLI
+484 NPQDVLQLI
-493 FMPGFSTAAA
+493 FLPGFSTAAR

-522 AIGGTIEVE
+522 SIGGTIEVE
-531 SVPGEGTVCRLRIP
+531 SVPGKGTCTRLRIP

-608 VLGLASERH
+608 VLGLTSDRH

-684 ALRTETTERQQS
+684 ALRTETVDRQES
-696 REATSSAAQAETE
+696 RAAAAHAAAASETE

-726 PLDTVTRLEQVRTD
+726 PLDTVTRLEQVRTES
-740 AVEKVGN
+740 VEKVGN

-770 GETDREVL
+770 GESDREVL
-778 EVIVYADHGRS
+778 EVIVYSDHGRS

-812 DLGLLGSAVLGE
+812 DMGLLGSAVLGD

-834 AILAADPAFYTSPAL
+834 AILAADPAFYSAHPAALTHPSAL
-849 APESATTSLL
+849 APVDPLSVTPHGVPGSLL

>member
-1 MDGLDDIV
+1 MEGLDDIV

-20 DQLDSDLVALEQ
+20 DQLDQDLVALEQ
-32 DPNSRERLSSIFR
+32 DPRSRDRLSSIFR

-63 EVTHVGE
+63 EVAHVGE
-70 NMLSRLRDG
+70 NLLSRLRDG
-79 ELALNPTRTSVLL
+79 ALDLTPSRTSALL
-92 QMVDTVRALLTSIEA
+92 MMTDIIRALLAAIEA
-107 SGGEGPVDVSG
+107 TGGEGTVEVAETVVVLAAALEDVPTPAVETAVVAEAEA
-118 VVAAISAAMEDH
+118 VVAAEAVVEAAEA
-130 PATPPTDAAPPAAAA
+130 PAPAKPAKRAPAKRASRAKAAVPSPAPVPALETVAAPVVEAPQAAPAPVAPAPAAAVAVTPPPAAAA
-145 IPSPRAATAKKA
+145 
-157 TAQSATAKAAPAKA
+157 
-171 APAKAAPAKAA
+171 
-182 TRRGTATKAA
+182 
-192 PAKPAAAKRT
+192 PAASLAPEPGTPEAGPK
-202 TARKAAAPAATVAAP
+202 AR
-217 TPVAADGA
+217 G
-225 ADLESAAPVAV
+225 
-236 VAASET
+236 
-242 THALPTTHSEGANAV
+242 
-257 MPQRTAGQPAVP
+257 
-269 TAPALP
+269 
-275 MAAEAAEHETESAQ
+275 
-289 ADGPA
+289 
-294 RRAVADSTIRVD
+294 VADSTIRVD

-311 ELMLLVGE
+311 NLMLLVGE

-324 NQIVQNVAR
+324 NQIVQYVGR
-333 QTDTDLIRASQR
+333 QNDQDLVRASQR

-351 ELQEGV
+351 ELQESA

-382 LKKSIR
+382 LSKNIR
-388 LEMEGR
+388 LEMEGKD
-394 ETELDK
+394 TELDK

-421 IEAPEKRKAAGKPV
+421 IESTADRIAAGKSP

-440 LRARHESGQ
+440 LRSRHESGQ

-455 DDGAGIDPAALGAKA
+455 DDGAGIDPAKIGRSAVNK
-470 LERGLLTADALHRM
+470 GLLTPEAVARM
-484 SPADILQLI
+484 SPQDLLNMI
-493 FMPGFSTAAA
+493 FAPGFSTAAA

-522 AIGGTIEVE
+522 GIGGTIEVE
-531 SVPGEGTVCRLRIP
+531 SVVGRGTCMRLRIP

-553 LTVECAGDRY
+553 LTIECAGDRY

-568 SLQELVS
+568 SLQELVA
-575 LDAEKAANAVE
+575 LDAEKASAAVE
-586 EVGGAPVYRLRGE
+586 EVGGASVYRLRGE
-599 LLPLVRLTD
+599 LLPLVRLAD
-608 VLGLASERH
+608 VLGLPSDRH

-649 AVGGQL
+649 AVSSQL

-660 YSGATVLGDGTV
+660 YSGATVLGDGAV

-684 ALRTETTERQQS
+684 ALRAESADRQETRAAITAAV
-696 REATSSAAQAETE
+696 ATQE

-726 PLDTVTRLEQVRTD
+726 PLDTVTRLEQVRSET
-740 AVEKVGN
+740 VERVGS

-760 VRLDRHLGAY
+760 VRLDRHLGAF
-770 GETDREVL
+770 GADDRETL

-800 VDGEAAVRSDID
+800 VDGEASVHSDID
-812 DLGLLGSAVLGE
+812 DLGLLGSAVIGDR
-824 KVTELLDVRA
+824 VTELLDVRA
-834 AILAADPAFYTSPAL
+834 AILAADPAFYNPVPGMPGPDAFAAL
-849 APESATTSLL
+849 DGAGSHLM

>member
-1 MDGLDDIV
+1 MTHAGRIRPLHAREKATVDGLDDIV

-20 DQLDSDLVALEQ
+20 DQLDTDLVALEQ
-32 DPNSRERLSSIFR
+32 EPDSRDRLSSIFR

-79 ELALNPTRTSVLL
+79 VLSLTPERTSVLL
-92 QMVDTVRALLTSIEA
+92 RMVDTVRSLLTSIEA
-107 SGGEGPVDVSG
+107 TGGEGAVDVSA
-118 VVAAISAAMEDH
+118 VVAAISAAMEDG
-130 PATPPTDAAPPAAAA
+130 PSAAAAAALVADLPPAA
-145 IPSPRAATAKKA
+145 
-157 TAQSATAKAAPAKA
+157 
-171 APAKAAPAKAA
+171 
-182 TRRGTATKAA
+182 G
-192 PAKPAAAKRT
+192 
-202 TARKAAAPAATVAAP
+202 APAATAP
-217 TPVAADGA
+217 VETPVATAQALVEVA
-225 ADLESAAPVAV
+225 AGSPP
-236 VAASET
+236 AASEDA
-242 THALPTTHSEGANAV
+242 HADDTDDDADDDADDDEAHDDEAHDEHGEHSTEA
-257 MPQRTAGQPAVP
+257 TAGPPPAG
-269 TAPALP
+269 AG
-275 MAAEAAEHETESAQ
+275 AAKPEAQ
-289 ADGPA
+289 GGQQA

-311 ELMLLVGE
+311 SLMLLVGE

-324 NQIVQNVAR
+324 NQIVQYVGR
-333 QTDTDLIRASQR
+333 STDTDLVRASQR

-368 WSKLPRVVRDLGLQ
+368 WSKLPRVVRDLGIQ
-382 LKKSIR
+382 CGKTVR
-388 LEMEGR
+388 LDMEGKD
-394 ETELDK
+394 TELDK

-410 THLVRNSVDHG
+410 THLVRNGVDHG
-421 IEAPEKRKAAGKPV
+421 IESPDARRKAGKPA

-455 DDGAGIDPAALGAKA
+455 DDGAGIDPAKLGAKA
-470 LERGLLTADALHRM
+470 LQRGLVTAEQLNRM

-493 FMPGFSTAAA
+493 FLPGFSTAAA

-522 AIGGTIEVE
+522 SIGGTIEVE
-531 SVPGEGTVCRLRIP
+531 SEPGKGTVCRLRIP

-608 VLGLASERH
+608 VLGLASDRH

-684 ALRTETTERQQS
+684 ALRTETTERQES
-696 REATSSAAQAETE
+696 REALARSVAAETE

-716 AIGGGRRVAI
+716 AIGEGRRVAI
-726 PLDTVTRLEQVRTD
+726 PLDTVTRLEQVRTE
-740 AVEKVGN
+740 AVERVGN

-770 GETDREVL
+770 GTSEREVL
-778 EVIVYADHGRS
+778 EVIVYSDHGRS

-800 VDGEAAVRSDID
+800 VDGGAAVRSDID
-812 DLGLLGSAVLGE
+812 DLGLLGSAVLGD

-834 AILAADPAFYTSPAL
+834 AILAADPAFYAGTPVHS
-849 APESATTSLL
+849 PESALL

>member
-20 DQLDSDLVALEQ
+20 DQLDTDLVALEQ
-32 DPNSRERLSSIFR
+32 EPNSRERLSSIFR

-79 ELALNPTRTSVLL
+79 ELALTPQRTSVLL
-92 QMVDTVRALLTSIEA
+92 QMVDTVRSLLTSIEA
-107 SGGEGPVDVSG
+107 SGGEGSVDVSA
-118 VVAAISAAMEDH
+118 VVAAISAAMEDG
-130 PATPPTDAAPPAAAA
+130 PAATVEAPAAEAPVAAGPAAAA
-145 IPSPRAATAKKA
+145 PAKKA
-157 TAQSATAKAAPAKA
+157 PAKKTPTRAPAKA
-171 APAKAAPAKAA
+171 AAKAPAK
-182 TRRGTATKAA
+182 A
-192 PAKPAAAKRT
+192 PAKPAAAKAPAKRAPRAKPVLAPVVEELPEGPQDDLRADLPEEPFT
-202 TARKAAAPAATVAAP
+202 PAPVTEEHPVSESVAVDHPEGEAVPADAAA
-217 TPVAADGA
+217 G
-225 ADLESAAPVAV
+225 
-236 VAASET
+236 
-242 THALPTTHSEGANAV
+242 
-257 MPQRTAGQPAVP
+257 GQV
-269 TAPALP
+269 
-275 MAAEAAEHETESAQ
+275 
-289 ADGPA
+289 

-394 ETELDK
+394 DTELDK

-421 IEAPEKRKAAGKPV
+421 IEAPEDRKKAGKPA

-455 DDGAGIDPAALGAKA
+455 DDGAGIDPVKLGAKA
-470 LERGLLTADALHRM
+470 VQRGLLTADALSRM

-493 FMPGFSTAAA
+493 FLPGFSTAAA

-522 AIGGTIEVE
+522 SIGGTIEVE
-531 SVPGEGTVCRLRIP
+531 SDAGVGTVCRLRIP

-553 LTVECAGDRY
+553 LTVECATDRY

-575 LDAEKAANAVE
+575 LDAEKAVNAVE
-586 EVGGAPVYRLRGE
+586 EVGGAQVYRLRGE

-608 VLGLASERH
+608 VLGLTSERH

-684 ALRTETTERQQS
+684 ALRTETTDRQ
-696 REATSSAAQAETE
+696 EARAGSLQVASAETD

-726 PLDTVTRLEQVRTD
+726 PLDTVTRLEQVRTE

-755 AILPI
+755 AILPM

-770 GETDREVL
+770 GESDREVL

-812 DLGLLGSAVLGE
+812 DMGLLGSAVLGD

-834 AILAADPAFYTSPAL
+834 AILAADPAFYS
-849 APESATTSLL
+849 APPTTTPDGVPTALL

>member
-20 DQLDSDLVALEQ
+20 DQLDTDLVALEQ
-32 DPNSRERLSSIFR
+32 EPDSRERLSSIFR

-52 TSGFLAFNRLE
+52 TSGFLAFQRLE

-79 ELALNPTRTSVLL
+79 ELELNPQRTSVLL
-92 QMVDTVRALLTSIEA
+92 RMVDTVRALLASIEA
-107 SGGEGPVDVSG
+107 TGGEGSVDVAA
-118 VVAAISAAMEDH
+118 VVAAISAAMEDA
-130 PATPPTDAAPPAAAA
+130 PAPAAVVAEAAVAAVAPAVQTPVPPAEHAPVAEVPAPVAEAPAPSVVPAPRPAPVVEAAPEPE
-145 IPSPRAATAKKA
+145 AT
-157 TAQSATAKAAPAKA
+157 QD
-171 APAKAAPAKAA
+171 
-182 TRRGTATKAA
+182 GD
-192 PAKPAAAKRT
+192 
-202 TARKAAAPAATVAAP
+202 AAPAADSGT
-217 TPVAADGA
+217 
-225 ADLESAAPVAV
+225 
-236 VAASET
+236 
-242 THALPTTHSEGANAV
+242 N
-257 MPQRTAGQPAVP
+257 Q
-269 TAPALP
+269 
-275 MAAEAAEHETESAQ
+275 
-289 ADGPA
+289 A

-324 NQIVQNVAR
+324 NQIVQYVGRSN
-333 QTDTDLIRASQR
+333 DTDLVRASQR

-382 LKKSIR
+382 LRKNIR

-394 ETELDK
+394 DTELDK

-421 IEAPEKRKAAGKPV
+421 IEDADARVRVGKPA

-455 DDGAGIDPAALGAKA
+455 DDGAGIDSARVGAKA
-470 LERGLLTADALHRM
+470 VERGLLTQEAVNRM
-484 SPADILQLI
+484 SPQDVLQLI
-493 FMPGFSTAAA
+493 FLPGFSTAAK

-522 AIGGTIEVE
+522 SIGGTIEVE
-531 SVPGEGTVCRLRIP
+531 SVAGKGTCTRLRIP

-608 VLGLASERH
+608 VLGLTSDRH

-684 ALRTETTERQQS
+684 ALRTETSERQES
-696 REATSSAAQAETE
+696 REAALQTAATDAE

-726 PLDTVTRLEQVRTD
+726 PLDTVTRLEQVRTES
-740 AVEKVGN
+740 VEKVGN

-770 GETDREVL
+770 GESDREVL
-778 EVIVYADHGRS
+778 EVIVYSDRGRS

-812 DLGLLGSAVLGE
+812 DMGLLGSAVLGD

-834 AILAADPAFYTSPAL
+834 AILAADPAFYSTHPAAL
-849 APESATTSLL
+849 APGTPSGVPASLL
-859 EV
+859 EVSL